1 MIVKTIDLGY
11 RPRKWQRIIHENH
24 KRFGV
29 LIVHRRAGKTIVGI
43 LQLINAALKTD
54 RKAARYAYCEP
65 QLNQAKAIAWTYLK
79 EYGLKVPGTKVNET
93 ELWVEFANGARI
105 RLYGVDHKE
114 SMRGQYF
121 DGIVLDEY
129 KDMPS
134 GLWGEIILP
143 ALLDREGWCLFTGTP
158 KGINPLS
165 ELYDRKQHDPEWFCT
180 KMTCYDTGAL
190 SDKQIADAKKEMT
203 PLEFQQEMLCDNSG
217 GTVDTL
223 ISFTDVY
230 EARHREPPKDLTP
243 FAKVLGVDV
252 ARQGDDSSVI
262 MKRQGPYV
270 MKPVVLKGAHTMEVA
285 RAVAYVITEWEP
297 DAVFVDGTGGYGAG
311 VIDVLREM
319 GYHPIEIQFSGKA
332 NDPRFKNKRAEMWWE
347 MADWVK
353 KPTTVLPDD
362 NDLAAE
368 LAAAR
373 YEIPERGILMMEPKD
388 NMKKRIQRSPDR
400 ADALALCFAMPIQA
414 KNIYRL
420 DTVKAESEYDPYTPE
435 RLGMV

>member
-180 KMTCYDTGAL
+180 KMT
-190 SDKQIADAKKEMT
+190 
-203 PLEFQQEMLCDNSG
+203 
-217 GTVDTL
+217 
-223 ISFTDVY
+223 
-230 EARHREPPKDLTP
+230 
-243 FAKVLGVDV
+243 
-252 ARQGDDSSVI
+252 
-262 MKRQGPYV
+262 
-270 MKPVVLKGAHTMEVA
+270 
-285 RAVAYVITEWEP
+285 
-297 DAVFVDGTGGYGAG
+297 
-311 VIDVLREM
+311 
-319 GYHPIEIQFSGKA
+319 
-332 NDPRFKNKRAEMWWE
+332 
-347 MADWVK
+347 
-353 KPTTVLPDD
+353 
-362 NDLAAE
+362 
-368 LAAAR
+368 
-373 YEIPERGILMMEPKD
+373 
-388 NMKKRIQRSPDR
+388 
-400 ADALALCFAMPIQA
+400 
-414 KNIYRL
+414 
-420 DTVKAESEYDPYTPE
+420 
-435 RLGMV
+435 